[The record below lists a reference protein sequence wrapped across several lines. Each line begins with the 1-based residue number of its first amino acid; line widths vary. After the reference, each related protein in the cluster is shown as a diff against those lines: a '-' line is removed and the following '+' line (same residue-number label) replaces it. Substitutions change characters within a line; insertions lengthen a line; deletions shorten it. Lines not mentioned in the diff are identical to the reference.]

1 MQEEHRDGLVSKPE
15 EYTPQKMHLSIK
27 DYMVK
32 QVKVFRENS
41 EAHKEALKSYSQ
53 MTANQ
58 KRRMRRR
65 LLKRK

>member
-27 DYMVK
+27 DSMVK

-41 EAHKEALKSYSQ
+41 VGHQGAQKAWSQ

-58 KRRMRRR
+58 KRKMRRR
-65 LLKRK
+65 LAKRK

>member
-27 DYMVK
+27 DSMVK

-41 EAHKEALKSYSQ
+41 EAYNEAQRAWSNMSR
-53 MTANQ
+53 NQ

-65 LLKRK
+65 LAKRK